1 MECRFL
7 LVWLLLTY
15 PQIKEGNPADSGVGM
30 DRRTLAHHHFV
41 VVLMKTIVTT
51 TYLKQVPS
59 AEAEVLASALQAS
72 GVVGAA
78 WRRVWS
84 STAMIQCLS
93 CSQVVRLGKVV

>member
-41 VVLMKTIVTT
+41 VVLRVETDRCGMWEFHGCNNMCYIVETIVTT

-78 WRRVWS
+78 WS
-84 STAMIQCLS
+84 
-93 CSQVVRLGKVV
+93 